1 MNQHIA
7 ESEATYW
14 LDACRQQACDHG
26 TMIKVSEL
34 GGDGQDVSFEQ
45 AFSSL
50 AHAFLRDK
58 APGLLDHELGFQL
71 LDRNQENTK
80 AVGVIAFKVGSHQ
93 LFAPVFFLS
102 GDLKGHELLYIK
114 NQDMFVPLKENWLNY
129 ILNRKPNILGAG
141 VSRQT
146 STLGV
151 MQPDLNRLTQSPAK
165 YASCIRPFLGK
176 YAHLCTSSFGAAVDD
191 FAEHCN
197 DRLDL
202 GHFIKQ
208 AGLPM
213 LQVLVDTLQRKPK
226 LAKAFDE
233 WHGVSSLRDA
243 IKEATVRMRNKSI
256 LDDPYKM
263 VPKYRA
269 ELTEGSLIDI
279 MEKEAADSDKG
290 PDPRQKVEI
299 ITLGASQVVG
309 DLDGPTEEDA
319 EKLLKDNLLIKDHR
333 DGDEVSVPYNV
344 QVEQKLTNP
353 DETGIYMVLT
363 KPGEFK
369 KCLIVTN
376 PHGPDGR
383 EAHCLV
389 INLDT
394 KDWTNA
400 DRDAVW
406 VSGQTDED
414 ALGGEEGW
422 QSWFDGLPDTTS
434 VSTDAKNRFVAIG
447 PRRNATAPFGIM
459 KEIGDNS
466 YEVEFSTDSSHRGF
480 LSAGLNK
487 YRGIAL
493 DDGID
498 YDDYDKWHDGERV
511 HIDAKDGTSL
521 RSNRGDLYIPKGYK
535 IFKIKETAEDKWRR
549 EDRKNDGIS
558 AQPFPSHGGDRS
570 ENEPIQPGTLMDAQ
584 LSIMTKTAQLEIRHD
599 GTQYFINGGAG
610 QGEISSVIHLVRDH
624 GFRED
629 ISRHMMQKAA
639 SLHLN
644 LKPEPFRCRV
654 KYADPY
660 LTDSGPVAPAI
671 PEPDRGG
678 YNPMGWP
685 GPVQNMYEEEFVVP
699 DLQASNT
706 DPNIYNVNP
715 ANMSDPMDVNAVQ
728 QAADSGQKE
737 VFDVSM
743 IGSMLKAV
751 RDDTMI
757 DRYLPDLVK
766 GMDRLGRI
774 LFQFY
779 WHQDRFADRYGKQD
793 LPELE
798 DSLRNSFESLGDVT
812 LFLKQKTIEPY
823 PEEDVNALD
832 LGEAADV

>member
-1 MNQHIA
+1 
-7 ESEATYW
+7 
-14 LDACRQQACDHG
+14 
-26 TMIKVSEL
+26 MIKVSEL
-34 GGDGQDVSFEQ
+34 GGDGQDVPFEQ
-45 AFSSL
+45 AFSNL

-58 APGLLDHELGFQL
+58 APSLLDHELGFQM

-80 AVGVIAFKVGSHQ
+80 AVGVMAFKVGSHQ

-114 NQDMFVPLKENWLNY
+114 NQDMFVPMKENWLNY
-129 ILNRKPNILGAG
+129 IINRKPNILGSG

-146 STLGV
+146 ASMGV
-151 MQPDLNRLTQSPAK
+151 MQPDLNRLTQSPYK
-165 YASCIRPFLGK
+165 YASCVRPFLPK
-176 YAHLCTSSFGAAVDD
+176 YAHLCTSGFGKAVDE
-191 FAEHCN
+191 FSEHCRT
-197 DRLDL
+197 RLDL
-202 GHFIKQ
+202 SHFIKQ

-226 LAKAFDE
+226 LAHAFDE
-233 WHGVSSLRDA
+233 WHGIGALQGAV
-243 IKEATVRMRNKSI
+243 KEATVRLRNKSV

-263 VPKYRA
+263 VPKYQA
-269 ELTEGSLIDI
+269 PLTTGSLVDL
-279 MEKEAADSDKG
+279 MEKDAADSDKG
-290 PDPRQKVEI
+290 PDPKQKVKI
-299 ITLGASQVVG
+299 ITFDSSMVVG
-309 DLDGPTEEDA
+309 DPEGPDEADA
-319 EKLLKDNLLIKDHR
+319 EKLLKDEVLIKDER
-333 DGDEVSVPYNV
+333 TGDEVSVPYNI

-353 DETGIYMVLT
+353 DETGIYMLLT

-369 KCLIVTN
+369 KCLIITN

-383 EAHCLV
+383 QSHCLV
-389 INLDT
+389 IELET
-394 KDWTNA
+394 KDWCNA

-414 ALGGEEGW
+414 ALGGEDDW
-422 QSWFDGLPDTTS
+422 QTWFDKLPDTTS

-447 PRRNATAPFGIM
+447 PRRNATAPFGVE
-459 KEIGDNS
+459 KEIGDKS
-466 YEVEFSTDSSHRGF
+466 YDVEFSTQSSHRGF
-480 LSAGLNK
+480 LSAGLDK
-487 YRGIAL
+487 YHQRAL
-493 DDGID
+493 EIGVS
-498 YDDYDKWHDGERV
+498 YDEYDKWRDGERV
-511 HIDAKDGTSL
+511 HIDAKDGTDL

-535 IFKIKETAEDKWRR
+535 ILKLKETAEDKWRR
-549 EDRKNDGIS
+549 TNRENSDCCVSDSVFPHDG
-558 AQPFPSHGGDRS
+558 ADRS
-570 ENEPIQPGTLMDAQ
+570 ENQPIQPGTIMDAE
-584 LSIMTKTAQLEIRHD
+584 LSVMTKTSQLEILHD
-599 GTQYFINGGAG
+599 GSQYFVNGGNG
-610 QGEISSVIHLVRDH
+610 LNEIDSVIHLVRDH

-629 ISRHMMQKAA
+629 ISRHMMKQAA
-639 SLHLN
+639 SHRVN
-644 LKPEPFRCRV
+644 LVESGPFRCRV
-654 KYADPY
+654 KYAEPY
-660 LTDSGPVAPAI
+660 LTDGGPSAPAI

-685 GPVQNMYEEEFVVP
+685 GATQSTYEEEFVVP

-715 ANMSDPMDVNAVQ
+715 ANTPDPMDVNAVQ

-779 WHQDRFADRYGKQD
+779 WHQDQFADRFGKQD

-798 DSLRNSFESLGDVT
+798 DSLRNAFEMIGDVT

-823 PEEDVNALD
+823 PEEDANALD
-832 LGEAADV
+832 LGETADV